1 MRNALLVLFF
11 ITTPSLAF
19 ADQLWKEVEGWSI
32 LINEDDVSR
41 CYAARTLDDGTL
53 VQIGAMPT
61 LDGGYFAIYNAAWTH
76 IEDGAE
82 GSVEFDFGRSRFGG
96 AATGKI
102 ENGIPGGYVFFDNP
116 AFVQEFARR
125 RTVRI
130 IGSNGTEFELDLKGT
145 SRAIRAVLA
154 CQDAQPAAAQG
165 D

>member
-1 MRNALLVLFF
+1 
-11 ITTPSLAF
+11 
-19 ADQLWKEVEGWSI
+19 
-32 LINEDDVSR
+32 
-41 CYAARTLDDGTL
+41 
-53 VQIGAMPT
+53 
-61 LDGGYFAIYNAAWTH
+61 
-76 IEDGAE
+76 
-82 GSVEFDFGRSRFGG
+82 
-96 AATGKI
+96 
-102 ENGIPGGYVFFDNP
+102 VFFDNP